1 MPEAVYQVAID
12 GPAASGKSSTARRV
26 AADLGIQYV
35 DTGAMYRALTLDV
48 LRQGITPT
56 RQALIEERLASL
68 DLDWRDGRVLLAG
81 EDVGALIRDN
91 QVSVMMGPICA
102 MPSVRRWMVHLQRQV
117 GGRESTVLDGRDIG
131 TVVFPEARFK
141 FFLVADLEERARR
154 RRLELTALGAAPGI
168 ETLREELRRRDESDA
183 ARATGPLKQAADAR
197 LVDTTRLSLDGQVAL
212 ILACVRKGLAER
224 SWDAANDETTNGH
237 Q

>member
-1 MPEAVYQVAID
+1 MPEFVYQVAID
-12 GPAASGKSSTARRV
+12 GPAASGKSSTARSV
-26 AADLGIQYV
+26 AAALGIQYL

-56 RQALIEERLASL
+56 RQALVEERLASL

-154 RRLELTALGAAPGI
+154 RRQELTSLGAAPDI

-197 LVDTTRLSLDGQVAL
+197 LVDTTHLSLDGQVAL
-212 ILACVRKGLAER
+212 ILEHVRRGLADR
-224 SWDAANDETTNGH
+224 A
-237 Q
+237 